1 MSFDVRVGQKSLGKV
16 TELVG
21 QNSSVVGG
29 LAAADIK
36 DLAGEEGLA
45 SKKEFS
51 IVGTMKQPTRHCWP

>member
-1 MSFDVRVGQKSLGKV
+1 
-16 TELVG
+16 
-21 QNSSVVGG
+21 

-51 IVGTMKQPTRHCWP
+51 VVGTMKQPTRHCWP